1 MKIKT
6 FVHSLIDHAGEAL
19 QSAAEAKHGRSW
31 QLLKSSVG
39 RSASHL
45 SRSFQNRFFCGAW
58 NKVVD
63 SFFRGH
69 LKHLFYSV
77 SHPMGQ
83 EFGQEAAG
91 WGFSSHWQQQSS
103 SGGISGWA
111 GRLGSGL
118 VDISHGGSEPEGQ
131 CSHKQVVVFPQTRS
145 HKQTSHDAT
154 FCLTLLVREVTGP
167 PWFKER
173 DHVLKSRTSPATLN
187 KK

>member
-1 MKIKT
+1 M
-6 FVHSLIDHAGEAL
+6 
-19 QSAAEAKHGRSW
+19 
-31 QLLKSSVG
+31 
-39 RSASHL
+39 
-45 SRSFQNRFFCGAW
+45 
-58 NKVVD
+58 VD

-187 KK
+187 KKIVLYTEQGTYIYSERPISGHWAQEKGSRVTAFQKIGQKQPHGIICAQ